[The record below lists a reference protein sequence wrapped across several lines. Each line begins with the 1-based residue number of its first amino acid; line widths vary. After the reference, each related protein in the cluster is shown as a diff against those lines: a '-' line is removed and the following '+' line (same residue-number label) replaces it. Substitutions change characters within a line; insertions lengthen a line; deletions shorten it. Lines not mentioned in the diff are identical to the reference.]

1 MAIAVIELEEARRK
15 KPIDGSGLIM
25 SIELSNDQ
33 RQAVEAEGTPL
44 KVLDPR
50 TGNIYMLVDE
60 SLFQQLQSLF
70 GDDLADTYQAQI
82 ESAMRAGWD
91 DPVMDEYNDYD
102 RHRKQ

>member
-1 MAIAVIELEEARRK
+1 
-15 KPIDGSGLIM
+15 M

-33 RQAVEAEGTPL
+33 RQAVDAEGTPL
-44 KVLDPR
+44 KLVDPR
-50 TGNIYMLVDE
+50 TGSTYVLVDE
-60 SLFQQLQSLF
+60 SVFQQLQSLV
-70 GDDLADTYQAQI
+70 GDDLGDTYQAQI